1 MTAPPEPAQGG
12 VASISS
18 CVYNLTNTIIGSGV
32 LALPAAFATCGS
44 ALGSGLL
51 LVFALFSAHGL
62 HLLSLSAQIVADG
75 NGTASFRAVASS
87 AAPRFATFVDLA
99 VVIKCFGVACSLS
112 HRRRR
117 QPADRRA
124 KGAAGRGVRG
134 AARAVDPLRG
144 ARRDAAG
151 AEAKT
156 RQPAPR
162 ERGVARLLRRHRA
175 PRRERD
181 VRVGPRRGHGAGVV
195 ADFRTL
201 KNLPIFVF
209 GFTCHQN
216 IFAVN
221 NELRD
226 PTRRRLDLVVVG
238 AVSLALAFYLV
249 IANAGYATRRSAR
262 ASTRTCLPVW
272 KSRHRRDGW
281 SFHTQVLT
289 NYAAAPAIALA
300 RVAVALE
307 VTSAIPL
314 QLHPSRECI
323 KSLLQRDA
331 PAADYSLIDGESP
344 SHAGGGRRPRATT
357 TRPRR
362 RATSSTSRLR
372 WGFWQERWPSRCR
385 SGRWARCCRS
395 SARPARRRSP
405 TSCPAGSTGAS
416 GRRGPSGTSPP
427 GSSSSAA

>member
-1 MTAPPEPAQGG
+1 MTAPPEAPTGG

-62 HLLSLSAQIVADG
+62 HLLSLSAQIVDG
-75 NGTASFRAVASS
+75 NGAASFRAVASA

-99 VVIKCFGVACSLS
+99 VVIKCFGVACSYLIVVGDS
-112 HRRRR
+112 LPIVA
-117 QPADRRA
+117 QRA
-124 KGAAGRGVRG
+124 LPDVAF
-134 AARAVDPLRG
+134 AARREPWILFAAFMVLPLALKKKLDNLRLVSAASLVCCAG
-144 ARRDAAG
+144 IALLVVSEMFASDRDAD
-151 AEAKT
+151 T
-156 RQPAPR
+156 SY
-162 ERGVARLLRRHRA
+162 
-175 PRRERD
+175 
-181 VRVGPRRGHGAGVV
+181 VV

-249 IANAGYATRRSAR
+249 IANAGYATFG
-262 ASTRTCLPVW
+262 ASIH
-272 KSRHRRDGW
+272 SD
-281 SFHTQVLT
+281 VLT

-300 RVAVALE
+300 RIAVALE

-314 QLHPSRECI
+314 QLHPSRECV

-331 PAADYSLIDGESP
+331 PAADYALIDGESP
-344 SHAGGGRRPRATT
+344 S
-357 TRPRR
+357 
-362 RATSSTSRLR
+362 
-372 WGFWQERWPSRCR
+372 
-385 SGRWARCCRS
+385 
-395 SARPARRRSP
+395 RRRSSSQGDDELP
-405 TSCPAGSTGAS
+405 EAPRDVEHVAITLGFLAGALAVALSVRSLGKVLSLVGATGSTTISYILPGGIYWRVGPAGPK
-416 GRRGPSGTSPP
+416 RYL
-427 GSSSSAA
+427 AAGQFLLGCVIMPAALTFVFLK

>member
-1 MTAPPEPAQGG
+1 MTAAPPEPAQG

-62 HLLSLSAQIVADG
+62 HLLSLSAQIVAEG
-75 NGTASFRAVASS
+75 NEKTASFRAVASA

-99 VVIKCFGVACSLS
+99 VVIKCFGVACSYLIVVGDS
-112 HRRRR
+112 LPIVA
-117 QPADRRA
+117 QRA
-124 KGAAGRGVRG
+124 LPDVAF
-134 AARAVDPLRG
+134 AARREPWILFAAFMVLPLALKKKLDNLRLVSAASLLCCG
-144 ARRDAAG
+144 GIALLVVSEMFSSDRDA
-151 AEAKT
+151 ET
-156 RQPAPR
+156 SY
-162 ERGVARLLRRHRA
+162 
-175 PRRERD
+175 
-181 VRVGPRRGHGAGVV
+181 VV

-201 KNLPIFVF
+201 KNLSIFVF

-226 PTRRRLDLVVVG
+226 PTRRRLDLVVMG

-249 IANAGYATRRSAR
+249 IANAGYATFG
-262 ASTRTCLPVW
+262 ASIH
-272 KSRHRRDGW
+272 SD
-281 SFHTQVLT
+281 VLT

-323 KSLLQRDA
+323 KSLLTRDA
-331 PAADYSLIDGESP
+331 PAADYTLIDGESP
-344 SHAGGGRRPRATT
+344 S
-357 TRPRR
+357 
-362 RATSSTSRLR
+362 
-372 WGFWQERWPSRCR
+372 
-385 SGRWARCCRS
+385 
-395 SARPARRRSP
+395 RRRSSSQGDDDP
-405 TSCPAGSTGAS
+405 PEVPRDVEHVAITLGFLAGALAVALSVRSLGKVLSLVGATGSTTISYILPGGIYWRVGPAGPK
-416 GRRGPSGTSPP
+416 RYL
-427 GSSSSAA
+427 AAGQFLLGCVIMPAALTFVFLK

>member
-1 MTAPPEPAQGG
+1 MTAPPEAPSGG

-62 HLLSLSAQIVADG
+62 HLLSLSAQIVDG
-75 NGTASFRAVASS
+75 DKASFRAVASA

-99 VVIKCFGVACSLS
+99 VVIKCFGVACSYLIVVGDS
-112 HRRRR
+112 LPIVA
-117 QPADRRA
+117 QRA
-124 KGAAGRGVRG
+124 LPDVAF
-134 AARAVDPLRG
+134 AARREPWILFAAFMVLPLALKKKLDNLRLVSAASLLCCG
-144 ARRDAAG
+144 GIALLVVSEMFSSDRDA
-151 AEAKT
+151 ET
-156 RQPAPR
+156 SY
-162 ERGVARLLRRHRA
+162 
-175 PRRERD
+175 
-181 VRVGPRRGHGAGVV
+181 VV

-201 KNLPIFVF
+201 KNLSIFVF

-226 PTRRRLDLVVVG
+226 PTRRRLDLVVMG

-249 IANAGYATRRSAR
+249 IANAGYATFG
-262 ASTRTCLPVW
+262 ASIH
-272 KSRHRRDGW
+272 SD
-281 SFHTQVLT
+281 VLT

-323 KSLLQRDA
+323 KSLLTRDA

-344 SHAGGGRRPRATT
+344 S
-357 TRPRR
+357 
-362 RATSSTSRLR
+362 
-372 WGFWQERWPSRCR
+372 
-385 SGRWARCCRS
+385 
-395 SARPARRRSP
+395 RRRSSSQGDDDP
-405 TSCPAGSTGAS
+405 PEAPRDVEHVAITLGFLAGALAVALSVRSLGKVLSLVGATGSTTISYILPGGIYWRVGPAGPK
-416 GRRGPSGTSPP
+416 RYL
-427 GSSSSAA
+427 AAGQFLLGCVIMPAALTFVFLK